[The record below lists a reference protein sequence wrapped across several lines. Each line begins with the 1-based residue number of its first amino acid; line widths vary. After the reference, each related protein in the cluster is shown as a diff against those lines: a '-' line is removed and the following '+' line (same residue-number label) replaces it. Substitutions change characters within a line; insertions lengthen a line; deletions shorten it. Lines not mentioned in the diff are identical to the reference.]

1 MENVQITIT
10 ETVNNVL
17 VSVVEQVQEVTV
29 IAQTG
34 HPGANIIVSATEPVD
49 PTDGLLWIPIT

>member
-17 VSVVEQVQEVTV
+17 VSVVEQVQEVT
-29 IAQTG
+29 ITAHTG
-34 HPGANIIVSATEPVD
+34 HPGANIIVSATDPVD
-49 PTDGLLWIPIT
+49 PTDGLLWVPIT

>member
-29 IAQTG
+29 IAHTG

-49 PTDGLLWIPIT
+49 PTDGLLWVPIT